1 MNKLVAMS
9 LSATVLIILSACGD
23 NSEPQQSAQS
33 ASTQSSAQSIQQ
45 SEEAESNP
53 VKDYMDSSFDG
64 EYDVITTDARTDVRV
79 YGLSKEDTES
89 LVANIDG
96 LAENISVSDYTEDG
110 STIQYTYQNGKM
122 VYDSSNVAKREIQGD
137 GTVTMELYQKI
148 KNGMTYNEVVNLIGA
163 DGKPVVSVGDG
174 EYKTECYE
182 WSGDSGDYSSV
193 DVTFQGGVVA
203 GKLQIG
209 LE

>member
-1 MNKLVAMS
+1 MNKLVALS
-9 LSATVLIILSACGD
+9 LSASVLINLSACGN

-182 WSGDSGDYSSV
+182 WPGDSGDCSSV

>member
-1 MNKLVAMS
+1 MNKLVALS
-9 LSATVLIILSACGD
+9 LSAAILITLTACSN
-23 NSEPQQSAQS
+23 NSEPQLSAQS
-33 ASTQSSAQSIQQ
+33 ASAQFATQSALQP
-45 SEEAESNP
+45 EEADSNP
-53 VKDYMDSSFDG
+53 VKDYMGSNFDG
-64 EYDVITTDARTDVRV
+64 KCDVITTSSRTDVRV

-96 LAENISVSDYTEDG
+96 LAENISVSDYSADG
-110 STIQYTYQNGKM
+110 STIQYTYQNGKLT
-122 VYDSSNVAKREIQGD
+122 YDAENVKDYSIQGG
-137 GTVTMELYQKI
+137 GTVSMELYQKI

-163 DGKPVVSVGDG
+163 DGKPVVSAGDG

-182 WSGDSGDYSSV
+182 WPGDSGDYSSV

>member
-23 NSEPQQSAQS
+23 NSESQQSVQSASAQS
-33 ASTQSSAQSIQQ
+33 TAQSIMQP
-45 SEEAESNP
+45 EEVEQNP
-53 VKDYMDSSFDG
+53 VKDYMDSNFDG
-64 EYDVITTDARTDVRV
+64 KCDVITTDTRTDVRV
-79 YGLSKEDTES
+79 YGLSKEDAES
-89 LVANIDG
+89 LVADIDG
-96 LAENISVSDYTEDG
+96 LAENISVSDYSADG
-110 STIQYTYQNGKM
+110 STIQYTYQNGKLT
-122 VYDSSNVAKREIQGD
+122 YDAENVKDYSIQGG
-137 GTVTMELYQKI
+137 GTVSMELYKKI

-182 WSGDSGDYSSV
+182 WPGDSGDYSSV